1 MIAALLV
8 AMQIGAAMPRSLVV
22 RDAHSRVRVPV
33 VASADGPML
42 RPEALAD
49 VMELSLRR
57 DPGETSKYTLNV
69 WGTELHLEAGVAVV
83 RIGDTVRQLAVAP
96 RIENGRLLVPLQLVS
111 DVFPGVV
118 PNARWDSDSAQLVLF
133 AFASNK
139 RSSSAPRSVL
149 ADAPPPPKMAS
160 GASSR
165 ADDSRLPPV
174 PPKRFRR
181 TIIVDAGHGGE
192 DNGMTGPIGGPRTLI
207 EKNITL
213 SVAKKLGEELAQ
225 RRVDVVYTR
234 TTDTLIAL
242 DDRGRI
248 ANRASGNLFISI
260 HVNAANPNWKDP
272 RGSRGFETYF
282 LSEARTE
289 DARRVEEMENSAVR
303 FEQQSDKPESGDPL
317 SFILSDM
324 QQNEH
329 LRESS
334 ELAALIQQRLGKMHP
349 GPSRGVKQAGFRVLV
364 TAYMPAVLVEIGF
377 GSNPAEAAYLS
388 DAAKQRALAAAI
400 ADAAMQY
407 LDRYDSRVKG
417 TAGAGRGPSR

>member
-1 MIAALLV
+1 VRPLV
-8 AMQIGAAMPRSLVV
+8 
-22 RDAHSRVRVPV
+22 
-33 VASADGPML
+33 
-42 RPEALAD
+42 
-49 VMELSLRR
+49 
-57 DPGETSKYTLNV
+57 
-69 WGTELHLEAGVAVV
+69 
-83 RIGDTVRQLAVAP
+83 VAP
-96 RIENGRLLVPLQLVS
+96 RVENGQLLVPLQLVS

-149 ADAPPPPKMAS
+149 ADVPPPRVAS

-165 ADDSRLPPV
+165 ADAGRLPPV

-192 DNGMTGPIGGPRTLI
+192 DNGMTGPIGGPRSLI

-213 SVAKKLGEELAQ
+213 AVAKKLGDELSA
-225 RRVDVVYTR
+225 RSVDVVYTR

-248 ANRASGNLFISI
+248 ANRANGNLFISI

-303 FEQQSDKPESGDPL
+303 FETQSDKLESGDPL

-334 ELAALIQQRLGKMHP
+334 ELAALIQQRLGRMHP

-388 DAAKQRALAAAI
+388 DAAKQRAIAAAI

-417 TAGAGRGPSR
+417 AAGAGRGPSR

>member
-1 MIAALLV
+1 MIAAVLV

-33 VASADGPML
+33 VASAEGPML
-42 RPEALAD
+42 RPESLAD

-57 DPGETSKYTLNV
+57 DAGETSKYTLTV
-69 WGTELHLEAGVAVV
+69 WGTDLHLEAGVPVV
-83 RIGDTVRQLAVAP
+83 RIGDVVRPLVTAP
-96 RIENGRLLVPLQLVS
+96 RVENGQLLVPLQLVS

-118 PNARWDSDSAQLVLF
+118 PNARWDADSAQLILF
-133 AFASNK
+133 AFASNQ

-149 ADAPPPPKMAS
+149 ADAPPSRMPS
-160 GASSR
+160 GSSSR

-174 PPKRFRR
+174 PPKRFKR
-181 TIIVDAGHGGE
+181 TIIVDAGHGGD

-213 SVAKKLGEELAQ
+213 SVAKKLGDELSS
-225 RRVDVVYTR
+225 RGVDVVYTR

-248 ANRASGNLFISI
+248 ANRANGNLFISI

-303 FEQQSDKPESGDPL
+303 FEAQNDKPESGDPL
-317 SFILSDM
+317 GFILSDM

-334 ELAALIQQRLGKMHP
+334 ELAALIQQRLGRMHP

-388 DAAKQRALAAAI
+388 DAAKQRAIAAAI
-400 ADAAMQY
+400 ADAAMLY
-407 LDRYDSRVKG
+407 LDRYDSRVKSAAG
-417 TAGAGRGPSR
+417 TRRGPSR